1 MKKIVILIV
10 IFLSQIAFAQ
20 DFELVNHQ
28 VQLGETVK
36 MISKRYKVEPSEIYR
51 LNKFAIDGI
60 RQGMVLKLLVPRKED
75 PIAEFVE
82 EAPQESVAETT
93 ESSANET
100 AVETPSE
107 PGLADGESVEHT
119 VAPKETLYSLSRRY
133 NVSVDDIKRQND
145 KLLKRGLQIGQVL
158 TIRRD

>member
-1 MKKIVILIV
+1 MKKIVILVV

-51 LNKFAIDGI
+51 LNKFAIDGV
-60 RQGMVLKLLVPRKED
+60 RQGMVLKLLVPRKEE
-75 PIAEFVE
+75 PVVE
-82 EAPQESVAETT
+82 VIEESPQETPDQSVTVEQINETPAPQ
-93 ESSANET
+93 
-100 AVETPSE
+100 
-107 PGLADGESVEHT
+107 PGLAAGESVEHT

-133 NVSVDDIKRQND
+133 NVPVDEIKRQNE

>member
-1 MKKIVILIV
+1 MKKIVILVV

-51 LNKFAIDGI
+51 LNKFAIDGV
-60 RQGMVLKLLVPRKED
+60 RQGMVLKLLVPKKEE
-75 PIAEFVE
+75 PIVEVVE
-82 EAPQESVAETT
+82 EYS
-93 ESSANET
+93 
-100 AVETPSE
+100 ETPSQSVVVGQANE
-107 PGLADGESVEHT
+107 VPAPQPGLASGESVEHT
-119 VAPKETLYSLSRRY
+119 VAPKETLYSLSRLY
-133 NVSVDDIKRQND
+133 NVPVDEIKRQNE